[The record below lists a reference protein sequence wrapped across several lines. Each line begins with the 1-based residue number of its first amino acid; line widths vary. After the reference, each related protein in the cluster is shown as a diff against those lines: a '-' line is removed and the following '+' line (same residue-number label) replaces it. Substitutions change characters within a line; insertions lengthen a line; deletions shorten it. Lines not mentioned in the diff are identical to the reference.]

1 MQDADQSLSNSGD
14 LADDAASTLFPPFL
28 TPSGNLRIP
37 SSLPFFPAGI
47 RGEAEE
53 PESRQSDED
62 EDRQGDSPAVTM
74 GAACCPISLT
84 VHAH

>member
-37 SSLPFFPAGI
+37 SSLPLFPARI

-53 PESRQSDED
+53 SESRQSDGD
-62 EDRQGDSPAVTM
+62 EDWQGDSSAVTL
-74 GAACCPISLT
+74 GAAVFPVLAPS
-84 VHAH
+84 HAH